1 MGSRH
6 PTLFLSVFRNECKR
20 KKEVALGPALALGS
34 GCDDVGW
41 MEMRL
46 IEPLQIDSI
55 LAVNYKKLKKTFATH
70 FDIVLQ
76 CELLLLRKAEWWI
89 RFFRV
94 NVWLSFGVGGRF
106 IRFDFILL
114 PWYTYFF

>member
-1 MGSRH
+1 
-6 PTLFLSVFRNECKR
+6 
-20 KKEVALGPALALGS
+20 
-34 GCDDVGW
+34 
-41 MEMRL
+41 MRL

-94 NVWLSFGVGGRF
+94 NVWLSFGVGG
-106 IRFDFILL
+106 FDFIFI
-114 PWYTYFF
+114 YFIFSYYSSYI